1 MNDKLSVSAAASAA
15 LIKSAPHG
23 DTTLVHGRYRA
34 ECYAAD
40 GTMKWAEDYDNV
52 VTDVGVKLMLD
63 GILGNAASGAVVIG
77 LKGTGTA
84 VVGDTQASH
93 AGWTEVGGTNAPAY
107 SGTRKTPSFSAASGA
122 GAGARTKTTSAVVV
136 FTFTSGGT
144 VAGSFINIGGSA
156 TQDNTTGTLFSA
168 GDFSGSKTVA
178 NTDVL
183 NVTYTL
189 TA

>member
-1 MNDKLSVSAAASAA
+1 MNDKLVIAEACSAA
-15 LIKSAPHG
+15 LIKSAGHG
-23 DTTLVHGRYRA
+23 DQSTVHGRYRA
-34 ECYAAD
+34 ECYSAD
-40 GTMKWAEDYDNV
+40 GVLKWVEEYDNV
-52 VTDVGVKLMLD
+52 VTDLGVKLMLD
-63 GILGNAASGAVVIG
+63 GILGNAASGALFLG

-93 AGWTEVGGTNAPAY
+93 VSWLEVGATNAPTY
-107 SGTRKTPSFSAASGA
+107 SGTRKTPTFSAASGA

-136 FTFTSGGT
+136 FTFTGAGT
-144 VAGSFINIGGSA
+144 VFGSFLNIGGTSA
-156 TQDNTTGTLFSA
+156 IDNTTGTLFSA
-168 GDFSGSKTVA
+168 GDFSASKTVA

>member
-1 MNDKLSVSAAASAA
+1 MNDKLAISAAVSAA
-15 LIKSAPHG
+15 LVKSVLHG
-23 DTTLVHGRYRA
+23 DNALVHGRYHA
-34 ECYAAD
+34 ECYSAD
-40 GTMKWAEDYDNV
+40 GTLKWVEDYDNV

-63 GILGNAASGAVVIG
+63 GILGNAASGALFMG
-77 LKGTGTA
+77 LKGAGTA

-93 AGWTEVGGTNAPAY
+93 AGWSEVGGTNAPAY
-107 SGTRKTPSFSAASGA
+107 SSTRKTPSFSAASGA

-144 VAGSFINIGGSA
+144 VAGSFINIAGTSA
-156 TQDNTTGTLFSA
+156 QDNTTGTLFSA